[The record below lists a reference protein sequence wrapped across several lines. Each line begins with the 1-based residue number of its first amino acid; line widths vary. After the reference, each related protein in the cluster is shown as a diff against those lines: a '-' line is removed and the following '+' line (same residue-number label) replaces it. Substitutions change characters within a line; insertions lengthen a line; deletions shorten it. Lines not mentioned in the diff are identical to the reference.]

1 MKEEI
6 RFSAGTINGLRSTV
20 WKLIKEDS
28 NDIYLMSRM
37 MGSDTK
43 ISFHKDRRC
52 QFSFTDQWVKGNL
65 GKRIDKNKERHL
77 VEPWI
82 RENPG
87 AGEAI
92 PAFRLVI
99 PATELRHISYEKRL
113 SKVKWLPLPQMDE
126 LLLVDFYFK
135 SVEQNCIE
143 YLHHDPIVV
152 WELSDSSWFVAISHI
167 EKITTTEAEI
177 LSASRLKSRMDFAS
191 KNIPVLPQCRA
202 SAFFTHE
209 LGFNGI
215 IEMVL

>member
-6 RFSAGTINGLRSTV
+6 RFSAGTISGLRSTV

-43 ISFHKDRRC
+43 ISFHKDGRC
-52 QFSFTDQWVKGNL
+52 QFSFTDKWVKENL
-65 GKRIDKNKERHL
+65 DKRIKKNKERHL
-77 VEPWI
+77 VQWE
-82 RENPG
+82 RENPRE
-87 AGEAI
+87 GEASLT
-92 PAFRLVI
+92 FRLVI
-99 PATELRHISYEKRL
+99 PATELRHISYEKKL

-126 LLLVDFYFK
+126 LLLVDFYFTP
-135 SVEQNCIE
+135 VEQNCIE

-177 LSASRLKSRMDFAS
+177 LSASRLKNRKDLAR
-191 KNIPVLPQCRA
+191 KNIPVLPQSRA

-209 LGFNGI
+209 LGFNGV
-215 IEMVL
+215 IEMFP